1 MKHIK
6 LIILC
11 LLTSITAVQANT
23 ARNII
28 GFYIGMT
35 REQATDNLHKHKQQ
49 NICINI
55 GKFTQPSDSM
65 SLYGMDVDT
74 YDVTNAACG
83 MAEHTRPTKLI
94 LHPVTCNIYKNKK
107 LRQIKS
113 DEYFVVYNARN
124 AGVMMLGF
132 SGNELVEITVSP
144 LLFNWISYPP
154 QSIATMLEKNWKIKF
169 TLDNSIPMNPQ
180 WVMVDDNSIIAV
192 TSNQMIY
199 MGKNVSEKDA
209 LPTMSL
215 QKNNTQYYTCILCQQ
230 ESLYGKQNVKQSF
243 NQSFTPQST
252 PPAANNGMAQGFS
265 FSNNSASTSTPKHLT
280 CRGCNGGG
288 KSKRYIEPPY
298 SSSTRYVWCD
308 ICKLEVKPHTHRL
321 CEICQGLGYTSR

>member
-1 MKHIK
+1 MKYLK
-6 LIILC
+6 LILLC

-35 REQATDNLHKHKQQ
+35 RDQATDNLNKLKQQ
-49 NICINI
+49 NIRINI
-55 GKFTQPSDSM
+55 GKFNQPDSM
-65 SLYGMDVDT
+65 GMYGMDIDT
-74 YDVTNAACG
+74 YDVTSAAYG
-83 MAEHTRPTKLI
+83 MAEHNRPTTLAM
-94 LHPVTCNIYKNKK
+94 HPVACNIYKNKK

-144 LLFNWISYPP
+144 LLFNWTSYPP
-154 QSIATMLEKNWKIKF
+154 QSIAAMLEKNWKIKF
-169 TLDNSIPMNPQ
+169 TLDTSVYMNPQ
-180 WVMVDDNSIIAV
+180 WVMVDDSSIIAV
-192 TSNQMIY
+192 TRNQMIY

-215 QKNNTQYYTCILCQQ
+215 QKSNTQYYTCIPCQQ
-230 ESLYGKQNVKQSF
+230 ESMYRQQNVKQSF
-243 NQSFTPQST
+243 NQSFTTQST
-252 PPAANNGMAQGFS
+252 PPVANNGTTQGFS

-298 SSSTRYVWCD
+298 SSSTRHVWCD